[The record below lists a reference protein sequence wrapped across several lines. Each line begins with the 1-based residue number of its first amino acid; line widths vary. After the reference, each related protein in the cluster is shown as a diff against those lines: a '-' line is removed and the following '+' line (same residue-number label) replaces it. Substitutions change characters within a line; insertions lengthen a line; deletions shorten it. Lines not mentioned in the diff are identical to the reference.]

1 MSTTGRAIVARELKK
16 RRRRTVEEKRRMV
29 EESLEA
35 GASVTRVVGRHG
47 LHANQLF
54 QWRKLYREGRLDER
68 DNGSL
73 RLLPVMV
80 TDGFAA
86 RGGGSPSGS
95 ASSGTIYAELPKGHL
110 QICGK
115 VDAGSLRVVLECL
128 LG

>member
-1 MSTTGRAIVARELKK
+1 MNTSGRAIVAREKK
-16 RRRRTVEEKRRMV
+16 RRRRTVEEKRRVV

-35 GASVTRVVGRHG
+35 GASVTRIARRHG

-68 DNGSL
+68 ANGSF
-73 RLLPVMV
+73 RLLPVTV

-86 RGGGSPSGS
+86 RSVSQPSGP

-110 QICGK
+110 RICGQ
-115 VDAGSLRVVLECL
+115 VDAASLRAVLECL